1 MQKHSI
7 LDGWRGSEYVYAQ
20 IAPGNV
26 LCHHNKHLMGY
37 FEFLHGSRIIC
48 LKWLRLDSN
57 PVWPNG
63 WVFVYELS
71 GSGFESS
78 CSHLTFRFHACFEQG
93 VPWHSGN
100 YREWIHSETRTWHDK
115 NIQYNLPSFEIFRK
129 IALTTCLWK
138 ARRGRVSSPF
148 SLLIRY
154 STHTLKNSIYH
165 SNKQTGITT
174 IFSFGYQTCTLPHS
188 GPFCWKNTCPD
199 CNSGIDM
206 DVVLEYTF
214 FQLSSNT

>member
-7 LDGWRGSEYVYAQ
+7 LDAWRGSEYVSAQ
-20 IAPGNV
+20 IAPGNA

-37 FEFLHGSRIIC
+37 FEFLHGSSIIC
-48 LKWLRLDSN
+48 LKWLQLDSN

-63 WVFVYELS
+63 WVFDYELS

-78 CSHLTFRFHACFEQG
+78 CSHLTFRLRACFEQG
-93 VPWHSGN
+93 VPWHSDN
-100 YREWIHSETRTWHDK
+100 YRVWIHSKTRTWHDK

-129 IALTTCLWK
+129 IALTICLWK

-154 STHTLKNSIYH
+154 NTHTLKNNIYH
-165 SNKQTGITT
+165 SNKRV
-174 IFSFGYQTCTLPHS
+174 SLPFFHS
-188 GPFCWKNTCPD
+188 DTKPVLCHVLVHSVEKKPVLIVTVELIW
-199 CNSGIDM
+199 M
-206 DVVLEYTF
+206 DVLEYTF
-214 FQLSSNT
+214 FQLSSNTE